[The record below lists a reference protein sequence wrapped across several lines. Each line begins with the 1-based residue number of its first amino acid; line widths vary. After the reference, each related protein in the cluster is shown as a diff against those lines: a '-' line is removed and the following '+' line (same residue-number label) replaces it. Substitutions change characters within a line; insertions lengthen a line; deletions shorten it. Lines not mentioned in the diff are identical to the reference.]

1 MKKFLFVVLFTAVS
15 AASASVSYVPPAG
28 EVLTELSRRSNL
40 PEADLQQSLANCDAN
55 QMNTNL
61 CAYRDQVAA
70 DLMLKHAIAAKQ
82 AQRADAINEK
92 IAKWEKK
99 RDAACAKSAAHEF
112 GEGAMKPTAQAMCV
126 AAETKKM
133 IRWVESQK

>member
-1 MKKFLFVVLFTAVS
+1 VAWATS
-15 AASASVSYVPPAG
+15 SIAAADRVASYVPPAG
-28 EVLTELSRRSNL
+28 DVVTELSHRSNL

-70 DLMLKHAIAAKQ
+70 DLTLKHVIAGKQ
-82 AQRADAINEK
+82 TQHADAINEK

-99 RDAACAKSAAHEF
+99 RDAACAKSAAREF
-112 GEGAMKPTAQAMCV
+112 GEGSMKPTALATCV

-133 IRWVESQK
+133 IRWVENQK